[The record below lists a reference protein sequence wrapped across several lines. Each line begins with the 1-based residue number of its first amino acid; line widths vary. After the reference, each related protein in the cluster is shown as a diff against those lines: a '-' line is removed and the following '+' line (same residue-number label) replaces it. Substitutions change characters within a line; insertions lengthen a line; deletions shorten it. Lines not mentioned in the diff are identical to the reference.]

1 MLGVEFSC
9 NFFCRSSVHDVL
21 REFVTEPEKTD
32 HPEHTGE
39 SHCSCCLLI
48 TRILEM
54 MDGSTKLT
62 SDIVKCEQCLDDK
75 SSNPSEYL

>member
-1 MLGVEFSC
+1 M
-9 NFFCRSSVHDVL
+9 
-21 REFVTEPEKTD
+21 TEPEKTD
-32 HPEHTGE
+32 RPEHTGE

-48 TRILEM
+48 TSILEM